1 MVAASAR
8 LDAGS
13 RCRVRVEVCARAT
26 RMPTRAARMK
36 HAAAMTESP
45 HSIANVP
52 RAGLAE
58 SDRNELLLIAGGAV
72 DSAARLLV
80 DGRSHLGGLIAKG
93 DRDYATRVDLQVEDS
108 IRGALARARDIPF
121 LGEERGGELH
131 APLLWVLD
139 PVDGT
144 TNFIKGSPLCAI
156 SLALLSG
163 GRPIFGIVDLPL
175 LGERYV
181 ARAGAG
187 AYLNGTRLHTPDV
200 GRLADAVVGI
210 TDFAVADDR
219 SVENPIH
226 IALLARLA
234 PQALGVRAHGSA
246 ALDLAWL
253 AAGRLSASMMLSN
266 RAWDVSAGV
275 LLAREAGALT
285 YDGDGSEHGVDS
297 RFTIASAPSLKSSLI
312 ELLAAVG

>member
-1 MVAASAR
+1 MSVMTDPLSRTVRDSAP
-8 LDAGS
+8 A
-13 RCRVRVEVCARAT
+13 
-26 RMPTRAARMK
+26 
-36 HAAAMTESP
+36 
-45 HSIANVP
+45 
-52 RAGLAE
+52 LAE
-58 SDRNELLLIAGGAV
+58 SDANELLLSAGAAV
-72 DSAARLLV
+72 DGAARMLV

-93 DRDYATRVDLQVEDS
+93 DRDYASRVDFQIEDS
-108 IRGALARARDIPF
+108 IRDALGRVGHDIPF
-121 LGEERGGELH
+121 LGEERGGHLH

-156 SLALLSG
+156 SLALLSEG
-163 GRPIFGIVDLPL
+163 QPIFGIIELPL

-187 AYLNGTRLHTPDV
+187 AYLNGSPLHVPDAHRLD
-200 GRLADAVVGI
+200 DIVVGI

-219 SVENPIH
+219 STENPIH
-226 IALLARLA
+226 IALLAQVA
-234 PQALGVRAHGSA
+234 PRALGVRAHGSA

-253 AAGRLSASMMLSN
+253 AAGRLGASVMLSN

-285 YDGDGSEHGVDS
+285 YDWDGSEHSVDS
-297 RFTIASAPSLKSSLI
+297 RFTIASAPGLKSSLL
-312 ELLAAVG
+312 EMLAAAS

>member
-1 MVAASAR
+1 MTQSLRSAAPDPPAR
-8 LDAGS
+8 
-13 RCRVRVEVCARAT
+13 
-26 RMPTRAARMK
+26 
-36 HAAAMTESP
+36 
-45 HSIANVP
+45 
-52 RAGLAE
+52 LAE
-58 SDRNELLLIAGGAV
+58 SDANELLLIAGGAV

-80 DGRSHLGGLIAKG
+80 QGRSHLGGLIAKG
-93 DRDYATRVDLQVEDS
+93 DRDYASRVDFQIEDS
-108 IRGALARARDIPF
+108 VRDSLARVTRDIPF
-121 LGEERGGELH
+121 LGEERGGHLH

-156 SLALLSG
+156 SLALLSDG
-163 GRPIFGIVDLPL
+163 QPIFGIIDLPL

-187 AYLNGTRLHTPDV
+187 AYLNGTRLHVPDV
-200 GRLADAVVGI
+200 HRLADAVVGV

-226 IALLARLA
+226 IALLAGLA
-234 PQALGVRAHGSA
+234 PLALGVRAHGSA

-253 AAGRLSASMMLSN
+253 AAGRLGASMMLSN

-275 LLAREAGALT
+275 LLAREAGGLT
-285 YDGDGSEHGVDS
+285 YDRDGSEHGVDS
-297 RFTIASAPSLKSSLI
+297 RFTIASAPSLKRSLL
-312 ELLAAVG
+312 ELLPAL

>member
-1 MVAASAR
+1 
-8 LDAGS
+8 
-13 RCRVRVEVCARAT
+13 
-26 RMPTRAARMK
+26 
-36 HAAAMTESP
+36 MTESP
-45 HSIANVP
+45 RSAALTCP
-52 RAGLAE
+52 TELAE
-58 SDRNELLLIAGGAV
+58 SDGNELLLIAGGAV
-72 DSAARLLV
+72 DSAARLLIQ
-80 DGRSHLGGLIAKG
+80 GRSHFGGLIAKG
-93 DRDYATRVDLQVEDS
+93 DRDYATRVDFQIEDA
-108 IRGALARARDIPF
+108 IRDALSCAAWDIPF
-121 LGEERGGELH
+121 LGEERGGEPR

-156 SLALLSG
+156 SLALLSDG
-163 GRPIFGIVDLPL
+163 QPIFGIVDLPL

-187 AYLNGTRLHTPDV
+187 SYLNGTRLRIADV
-200 GRLADAVVGI
+200 NRLADAVVGI

-219 SVENPIH
+219 SVENPLH

-234 PQALGVRAHGSA
+234 PRALGVRAHGSA

-275 LLAREAGALT
+275 LLAREAGALA
-285 YDGDGSEHGVDS
+285 YDWDGSEHGVDS
-297 RFTIASAPSLKSSLI
+297 RFTIASTPGLKGRLL
-312 ELLAAVG
+312 ELLPSG